1 MRNRFMLALMLAALA
16 GSHAARATQPAARPA
31 PALVVDGD
39 VTKPLSLTS
48 AALKSLPR
56 TKVEVK
62 TAKGTMNVY
71 EGVLVGELLK
81 GAGVPLGQ
89 MRGGVVASYAIAS
102 AADGYQAVFALA
114 ELDPAF
120 TSNDIIVADV
130 VDGKPLSERDG
141 PLRLVAP
148 KDLMASRSVR
158 LLRRLQIVRLQ
169 K

>member
-1 MRNRFMLALMLAALA
+1 MRNRFVLALALTALA
-16 GSHAARATQPAARPA
+16 GSYAAGAPQPSPGS

-39 VTKPLSLTS
+39 VTKPLSLT
-48 AALKSLPR
+48 AAELKSFPR

-62 TAKGTMNVY
+62 TEKGTINVY

-81 GAGVPLGQ
+81 RAGLALGQ

-102 AADGYQAVFALA
+102 AADGYQAVFAVA

-120 TSNDIIVADV
+120 TGSDVIVADS
-130 VDGKPLSERDG
+130 VDGKPLSARDG
-141 PLRLVAP
+141 PLRLVPP

-158 LLRRLQIVRLQ
+158 TLRRIQIVRLT

>member
-1 MRNRFMLALMLAALA
+1 MRTRFVVALLLAVSA
-16 GSHAARATQPAARPA
+16 GSHAARAAQPAARPV
-31 PALVVDGD
+31 PVLIVDGD
-39 VTKPLSLTS
+39 VTKPLSLLS
-48 AALKSLPR
+48 ADLKSLPLV
-56 TKVEVK
+56 KVEAK
-62 TAKGTMNVY
+62 AAKGTSNVY

-81 GAGVPLGQ
+81 AAGVPLGQ
-89 MRGGVVASYAIAS
+89 MRAGVVSSYAVAS
-102 AADGYQAVFALA
+102 AADGYQAVFAVA

-120 TSNDIIVADV
+120 TSSDVIVADA

-158 LLRRLQIVRLQ
+158 SLRRIQVVRLA